1 MRSFFS
7 RILRFFVGLILAAFG
22 LAFAV
27 SLLLAALVMA
37 VVGLGRW
44 AITGKKPA
52 PVVAFRQFKRFRSGQ
67 FKPFSKPPAARPDD
81 VVDVE
86 VREVTPQ
93 KSAVNDAKFLP

>member
-1 MRSFFS
+1 MQSFLS
-7 RILRFFVGLILAAFG
+7 RLLRFVFGLLLAAFG
-22 LAFAV
+22 LVFAA

-37 VVGLGRW
+37 VVGLIRW
-44 AITGKKPA
+44 AITGKKPG
-52 PVVAFRQFKRFRSGQ
+52 PVVAFSQFRQFRSGQ
-67 FKPFSKPPAARPDD
+67 FKPFSRQPDTRPDN